1 MITVLIPLYNG
12 IEYLEEAVESVRS
25 QTFTAWEIIIGV
37 NGHPPNSDIFQ
48 QVQSKYGSI
57 DNIRIMDLYDLPEKG
72 KSAALNE
79 MVKYANHKYI
89 ALLDADDIWHSTKLE
104 CQIPWIKQGYD
115 VVGTQCLYFGKHGG
129 SPAIPLGDISR
140 SDFFLVNPIIN
151 SSVVIKKEL
160 CWWNGEYNGVEDYD
174 LWLRLRKES
183 KRFYNY
189 PELLVKHRIHSG
201 SAYNSKGNGNLVP
214 LLLSRHRELYNKKT
228 RYRIRIFSGFCD
240 SENCKSVYERLCQTD
255 LMENYGPEKEIFIV
269 TDDSYTHVFLMNCPM
284 PVLKDGIP
292 KENVVGLAFEPPK
305 FLGLSQPFIEYVNK
319 NVGKYFIG
327 DRHDLPNPP
336 FMNEYAFMWHLTPPR
351 REPDKN
357 RLMSIMVS
365 QKTDAPGHIYRHAL
379 VRAILATDLNIDI
392 YGRGCPF
399 YQGGRDPRLK
409 GTFDND
415 GAPVE
420 HYHFHIC
427 IENFQTEAY
436 TSEKYTNTILC
447 GTTPIYLGC
456 KNPLFP
462 EYTITLSGDVE
473 KDMEFI
479 KDILYHAKQ
488 YKRQIDQTKV
498 RERLNLLK
506 NLDSIFSTESNNRV
520 GGKND

>member
-25 QTFTAWEIIIGV
+25 QTFSEWEIIIGV
-37 NGHPPNSDIFQ
+37 NGHPPNSAIFQ

-79 MVKYANHKYI
+79 MVKHAIHKYI

-104 CQIPWIKQGYD
+104 SQLPWIKEGYD
-115 VVGTQCLYFGKHGG
+115 VVGTQCMYFGKHGG
-129 SPAIPLGDISR
+129 SPSIPLGDISHV
-140 SDFFLVNPIIN
+140 DFFLVNPIIN
-151 SSVVIKKEL
+151 SSIVIKKEL

-174 LWLRLRKES
+174 LWLRLRKQN
-183 KRFYNY
+183 KRFYNC
-189 PELLVKHRIHSG
+189 PDLLVKHRLHSG
-201 SAYNSKGNGNLVP
+201 SAYNARGNGNLVP
-214 LLLSRHRELYNKKT
+214 QLLSRHRQP

-255 LMENYGPEKEIFIV
+255 LMKNYGPDKEIYIV
-269 TDDSYTHVFLMNCPM
+269 TDDSYTHVLLMNCPM
-284 PVLKDGIP
+284 PVLKEDIP

-305 FLGLSQPFIEYVNK
+305 FLGLSQPFIEYATK
-319 NVGKYFIG
+319 NIGKYFIG
-327 DRHDLPNPP
+327 DSHDYPTPP
-336 FMNEYAFMWHLTPPR
+336 FINKYAFMWHLTPPR
-351 REPDKN
+351 REPVKN
-357 RLMSIMVS
+357 KLMSIMVS
-365 QKTDAPGHIYRHAL
+365 QKREAPGHIYRHDL

-392 YGRGCPF
+392 YGRGCPY
-399 YQGGRDPRLK
+399 YQACRDPRLK
-409 GTFDND
+409 GNFDND
-415 GAPVE
+415 DAPHE
-420 HYHFHIC
+420 TYHFHIC

-436 TSEKYTNTILC
+436 TSEKYTNTVLW

-473 KDMEFI
+473 KDMELI
-479 KDILYHAKQ
+479 KDILYNPKQ
-488 YKRQIDQTKV
+488 YKRQIDQTGV

-506 NLDSIFSTESNNRV
+506 QLDTIFNGTQNCVCSKEY
-520 GGKND
+520 